1 MNFLIPQENYEERAQ
16 RIESPVLSAK
26 NIREPAFTA
35 GTTTIRHT
43 APMTGF
49 SGRSMNGKSS
59 ASIPGCRDL
68 SPLAPPGYA
77 GPWKERQ
84 ILQGD
89 PGRIDIAP
97 PLPG

>member
-1 MNFLIPQENYEERAQ
+1 
-16 RIESPVLSAK
+16 
-26 NIREPAFTA
+26 
-35 GTTTIRHT
+35 
-43 APMTGF
+43 MTGF

-89 PGRIDIAP
+89 PGRVDIAP

>member
-1 MNFLIPQENYEERAQ
+1 
-16 RIESPVLSAK
+16 
-26 NIREPAFTA
+26 
-35 GTTTIRHT
+35 
-43 APMTGF
+43 MTGF

-97 PLPG
+97 LCQAENTENRREQ

>member
-1 MNFLIPQENYEERAQ
+1 
-16 RIESPVLSAK
+16 
-26 NIREPAFTA
+26 
-35 GTTTIRHT
+35 
-43 APMTGF
+43 MTGF

-77 GPWKERQ
+77 DPWKERQ

-97 PLPG
+97 PSARLKTQKTGGNSNHEPERSQISAPIP